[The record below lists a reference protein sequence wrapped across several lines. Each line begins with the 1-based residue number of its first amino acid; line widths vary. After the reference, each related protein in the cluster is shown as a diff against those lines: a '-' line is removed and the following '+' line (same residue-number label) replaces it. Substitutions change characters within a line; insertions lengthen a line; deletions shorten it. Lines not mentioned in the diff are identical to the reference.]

1 MRNQE
6 QLFRMMSEAK
16 MGLAKRSVPTYL
28 ADLTDTDDDMNFL
41 FQDKVVDPLALTATI
56 PATTTTTSN
65 LTLQQTIEAQKR
77 AEFQRLEQ
85 ERLEKERL
93 EQEQLQ
99 KQQMTKN
106 YLLIGS
112 GILALYLIFKK

>member
-1 MRNQE
+1 MRNQQ

-28 ADLTDTDDDMNFL
+28 ADLTDTDDDINFL
-41 FQDKVVDPLALTATI
+41 SQDRVVDPLALTTI
-56 PATTTTTSN
+56 TAPTTTDTSN
-65 LTLQQTIEAQKR
+65 LTLEQVIAYQTA
-77 AEFQRLEQ
+77 AELALTDQ
-85 ERLEKERL
+85 ERLEKEQL
-93 EQEQLQ
+93 E

-106 YLLIGS
+106 YLLIGG